1 MKRTVENTL
10 TKCFVI
16 SGRVQGVFF
25 RDSTKKFAISH
36 HISGSAVNQ
45 SDGTVKVIAKGE
57 RSSLKHLYDW
67 LLIGPELADVK
78 LVEEVDINQHLKL
91 NEFTTR

>member
-1 MKRTVENTL
+1 MLFLAECKGYFLE
-10 TKCFVI
+10 I
-16 SGRVQGVFF
+16 AQ
-25 RDSTKKFAISH
+25 KKIAISH

-78 LVEEVDINQHLKL
+78 LVEEVDINQHLQL